1 MGDRGSSE
9 MLLDIETKTAI
20 FQRRLFFCMILTSK
34 SSAYS
39 GIILLYMENKK
50 IVFGVVGLAIVALLG
65 GAGVSWYLDRQE
77 YPSAVIVNGD
87 FPKDGTVLK
96 VDGEIVCLER
106 RDGAKSD
113 ECVYGLKADD
123 GNLYKLWS
131 ISSEYLLSGKV
142 TSGKRA
148 HVEGP
153 FYIFRNDPYEAP
165 GKINADV
172 FESLDATPPPG
183 KGALEGKVS
192 VGPVCPVER
201 EGEPCNIPAE
211 VYTSREVLVFTPD
224 KKSLMARAHLDTEGK
239 YRFEL
244 DPGTYVVEL
253 APSGIDRSG
262 DLPKTIVIEAGK
274 SQTFDFSVDTGIR

>member
-1 MGDRGSSE
+1 
-9 MLLDIETKTAI
+9 
-20 FQRRLFFCMILTSK
+20 
-34 SSAYS
+34 
-39 GIILLYMENKK
+39 MENKK
-50 IVFGVVGLAIVALLG
+50 IVFGVVGLAIAALLG
-65 GAGVSWYLDRQE
+65 GAGLSWYLDARQTGGF
-77 YPSAVIVNGD
+77 AGITNGD
-87 FPKDGTVLK
+87 FPKDGTILK
-96 VDGEIVCLER
+96 VDGQIVCLER
-106 RDGAKSD
+106 KDGAKTE

-172 FESLDATPPPG
+172 FESLDTAPPLG
-183 KGALEGKVS
+183 KGVLEGKVS
-192 VGPVCPVER
+192 VGPICPVER
-201 EGEPCNIPAE
+201 EDAPCKVPPE
-211 VYTSREVLVFTPD
+211 VYTSREIFVFTPD
-224 KKSLMARAHLDTEGK
+224 KKSLKGRVHLDAEGA

-253 APSGIDRSG
+253 APKGMDRSG
-262 DLPKTIVIEAGK
+262 DLPKTITIEAGK
-274 SQTFDFSVDTGIR
+274 SQVFDFLVDTGIR